1 MAYAAR
7 VAATFAV
14 SWRLRDRQTCGN
26 TEDHARR
33 DDGHALRVAEPF
45 RAGRGK
51 LRVPAVDHFMR
62 ALITVATAIRE
73 RVSRGVA
80 TWTRTSASSG
90 RTATVL
96 GRECCFG
103 PPAVEW

>member
-14 SWRLRDRQTCGN
+14 SWWSRDRQTCGN
-26 TEDHARR
+26 ADDRARR
-33 DDGHALRVAEPF
+33 DDGHDLRVAEPF

-73 RVSRGVA
+73 HVSRGVA
-80 TWTRTSASSG
+80 TWTRTCASSG

-96 GRECCFG
+96 GRECSFG
-103 PPAVEW
+103 PAAVVW